1 MAFTKELLQKHRQFH
16 WKIEK
21 LVCDGAEISYT
32 EQYWIQEQWNKI
44 KFSNEMPVVLG
55 KNSLGYV
62 WRKPEKRWNTQCL
75 GLYGSHNSIMFWGC
89 ICKDGVGTI
98 ADKEG
103 YICISIRPNT

>member
-44 KFSNEMPVVLG
+44 KFACS
-55 KNSLGYV
+55 
-62 WRKPEKRWNTQCL
+62 
-75 GLYGSHNSIMFWGC
+75 
-89 ICKDGVGTI
+89 
-98 ADKEG
+98 
-103 YICISIRPNT
+103 